1 MEVVAG
7 ITLEGVGGGV
17 VLVVA
22 FILWV
27 LGHAQDEPPHPD
39 DPNTPAEDGFIP
51 ADKYGYGYGY
61 SWGDPYG
68 DPDL

>member
-1 MEVVAG
+1 MGFAPWLVLGAVAA
-7 ITLEGVGGGV
+7 
-17 VLVVA
+17 VA
-22 FILWV
+22 WV
-27 LGHAQDEPPHPD
+27 LGHRADAPPADADTADPD
-39 DPNTPAEDGFIP
+39 DPNTPDEDGFIP